1 MVTLLL
7 AVIYLAFVSLGL
19 PDSMLGSAWPS
30 MFVDYDVPVSFA
42 GIVSAIIA
50 FGTIISS
57 LMSDRVTRK
66 LGASKATAISALI
79 TALSLLGFA
88 FSTEFWMICI
98 IAIPYGLGA
107 GSVDA
112 ALNNYVSIHFSS
124 RHMNWLHCMWGLG
137 AAIGPFIMGSV
148 LTGGSDWSRGYVI
161 VSIIQIVIAAILF
174 ISLPIWKK
182 PMADNQIGGSS
193 NAESK
198 PLSLKE
204 IISLKGAKA
213 VMITFFCYCALEV
226 IATLWAST
234 YINLEKGVDADTA
247 ALWGSLY
254 VLGITVGRA
263 ICGFISIKLNDTQ
276 LTRLGEGVMV
286 VGLVLM
292 LLPLSNGFTL
302 AGLITFGVG
311 SAPIYPCIIHSTPA
325 RFGTDKSQA
334 LIGVQ
339 MAAAYTGT
347 CLMPSL
353 FGIFANHISVALFP
367 AFVGALT
374 LLMIIMFEVYNKKAS
389 IKPTKSRGELEK
401 NP

>member
-7 AVIYLAFVSLGL
+7 AVVYLAFISLGL

-30 MFVDYDVPVSFA
+30 MFVDFDVPVSFA

-57 LMSDRVTRK
+57 LASDRVTRR
-66 LGASKATAISALI
+66 LGASKTTALSALI

-88 FSTEFWMICI
+88 FSTEFWMICVI
-98 IAIPYGLGA
+98 SIPYGLGA

-112 ALNNYVSIHFSS
+112 ALNNYVSVHFAS

-148 LTGGSDWSRGYVI
+148 LTGGLEWSNGYII
-161 VSIIQIVIAAILF
+161 VSSIQIVIAAILF
-174 ISLPIWKK
+174 ASLPIWKK
-182 PMADNQIGGSS
+182 SS
-193 NAESK
+193 KESTDSEEVITEK
-198 PLSLKE
+198 ALKLKE
-204 IISLKGAKA
+204 IVLLKGALS

-226 IATLWAST
+226 ITTLWAST
-234 YINLEKGVDADTA
+234 YINLEKGIDADTA

-263 ICGFISIKLNDTQ
+263 ICGFISIKLDDTQ
-276 LTRLGEGVMV
+276 LTRLGEGIMV
-286 VGLVLM
+286 VGLALM
-292 LLPLSNGFTL
+292 LLPLPNGFTL

-325 RFGTDKSQA
+325 RFGADKSQA

-339 MAAAYTGT
+339 MASAYTGT

-353 FGIFANHISVALFP
+353 FGIFANHVSVALFP
-367 AFVGALT
+367 IFIGVLT
-374 LLMIIMFEVYNKKAS
+374 VIMIIMFEVYNKKAS
-389 IKPTKSRGELEK
+389 LKVAQK
-401 NP
+401 

>member
-1 MVTLLL
+1 MITLLL
-7 AVIYLAFVSLGL
+7 AVIYLAFISLGL

-57 LMSDRVTRK
+57 LMSDRITRL
-66 LGASKATAISALI
+66 LGASKTTAISGLV

-88 FSTEFWMICI
+88 LSTEFWMICV

-112 ALNNYVSIHFSS
+112 ALNNYVSLHFASS
-124 RHMNWLHCMWGLG
+124 HMNWLHCMWGLG

-148 LTGGSDWSRGYVI
+148 LTNGFDWNLGYVI
-161 VSIIQIVIAAILF
+161 VSIIQIVISALLF

-182 PMADNQIGGSS
+182 PATDI
-193 NAESK
+193 AEDKGEAQAKSLK
-198 PLSLKE
+198 LKE
-204 IISLKGAKA
+204 IISLQGAKA
-213 VMITFFCYCALEV
+213 VMITFFCYCSLEV
-226 IATLWAST
+226 IVTLWAST
-234 YINLEKGVDADTA
+234 YINLEKGIDAETA

-254 VLGITVGRA
+254 VLGITLGRA
-263 ICGFISIKLNDTQ
+263 VCGFISIKLNDTQ
-276 LTRLGEGVMV
+276 LTRLGEAVMV
-286 VGLVLM
+286 VGLSLM
-292 LLPLSNGFTL
+292 LLPLPNGFTL
-302 AGLITFGVG
+302 AGLITFGIG

-325 RFGTDKSQA
+325 RFGADKSQA

-353 FGIFANHISVALFP
+353 FGIIANNVSLKPFP
-367 AFVGALT
+367 IFIGVLT
-374 LLMIIMFEVYNKKAS
+374 VLMIVMFEVYNKKAS
-389 IKPTKSRGELEK
+389 ITV
-401 NP
+401 NN

>member
-7 AVIYLAFVSLGL
+7 AIIYLAFISLGL

-30 MFVDYDVPVSFA
+30 MFGGYGVPFSFA

-57 LMSDRVTRK
+57 LFSDRVTKK
-66 LGASKATAISALI
+66 LGASKTTAISALI
-79 TALSLLGFA
+79 TALSLMGFA
-88 FSTEFWMICI
+88 FSKEFWMLCV

-137 AAIGPFIMGSV
+137 AAIGPFIMGNV
-148 LTGGSDWSRGYVI
+148 LTNGFNWSQGYII
-161 VSIIQIVIAAILF
+161 VSIIQIVIALILF
-174 ISLPIWKK
+174 ASLPIWKK
-182 PMADNQIGGSS
+182 PCGETPAIDSK
-193 NAESK
+193 EEKEK
-198 PLSLKE
+198 PLPLKTV
-204 IISLKGAKA
+204 IGLKGAKA
-213 VMITFFCYCALEV
+213 VMITFFCYCAVEV
-226 IATLWAST
+226 IAILWAST
-234 YINLEKGVDADTA
+234 YLNLYKGIDAETA

-263 ICGFISIKLNDTQ
+263 VCGFISVKLNDVQ

-286 VGLVLM
+286 VGAILM
-292 LLPLSNGFTL
+292 LLPLPQAFTL
-302 AGLITFGVG
+302 VGLVTFGVG

-325 RFGTDKSQA
+325 RFGEKNSQA

-353 FGIFANHISVALFP
+353 FGIFANKISLVVFP
-367 AFVGALT
+367 IFISILT
-374 LLMIIMFEVYNKKAS
+374 VTMIVMFEVYNKKAT
-389 IKPTKSRGELEK
+389 IK
-401 NP
+401 

>member
-7 AVIYLAFVSLGL
+7 AVIYLAFISLGL

-30 MFVDYDVPVSFA
+30 MFVEYDVPVSFA

-66 LGASKATAISALI
+66 LGASKTTAISALI

-88 FSTEFWMICI
+88 LSTEFWMICV

-112 ALNNYVSIHFSS
+112 ALNNYVSVHFSS

-137 AAIGPFIMGSV
+137 AAIGPFIMGNV
-148 LTGGSDWSRGYVI
+148 LTGGANWSWGYVI

-182 PMADNQIGGSS
+182 PRADKQDSDS
-193 NAESK
+193 NNNSK

-234 YINLEKGVDADTA
+234 YIHLEKGIDAETA

-276 LTRLGEGVMV
+276 LTRLGEGIMV

-292 LLPLSNGFTL
+292 LLPLPNGFT
-302 AGLITFGVG
+302 
-311 SAPIYPCIIHSTPA
+311 
-325 RFGTDKSQA
+325 
-334 LIGVQ
+334 
-339 MAAAYTGT
+339 
-347 CLMPSL
+347 
-353 FGIFANHISVALFP
+353 
-367 AFVGALT
+367 
-374 LLMIIMFEVYNKKAS
+374 
-389 IKPTKSRGELEK
+389 
-401 NP
+401 

>member
-1 MVTLLL
+1 M
-7 AVIYLAFVSLGL
+7 
-19 PDSMLGSAWPS
+19 
-30 MFVDYDVPVSFA
+30 DYDVPVSFA

-57 LMSDRVTRK
+57 LMSDRITRL
-66 LGASKATAISALI
+66 LGASKTTAISGLI

-88 FSTEFWMICI
+88 LSTEFWMICV

-112 ALNNYVSIHFSS
+112 ALNNYVSLHFSS
-124 RHMNWLHCMWGLG
+124 SHMNWLHCMWGLG

-148 LTGGSDWSRGYVI
+148 LTNGFEWNLGYII
-161 VSIIQIVIAAILF
+161 VSIIQMAISALLF

-182 PMADNQIGGSS
+182 PATDTTQDKSDENTKSL
-193 NAESK
+193 K
-198 PLSLKE
+198 LKE

-213 VMITFFCYCALEV
+213 VMITFFCYCSLEV
-226 IATLWAST
+226 IVTLWAST
-234 YINLEKGVDADTA
+234 YINLEKGIDAETA

-254 VLGITVGRA
+254 VLGITLGRA
-263 ICGFISIKLNDTQ
+263 VCGFISIKLNDTQ
-276 LTRLGEGVMV
+276 LTRLGEAVMV
-286 VGLVLM
+286 VGLALM
-292 LLPLSNGFTL
+292 LLPLPNGFTL
-302 AGLITFGVG
+302 AGLITFGIG

-325 RFGTDKSQA
+325 RFGADKSQA

-353 FGIFANHISVALFP
+353 FGIIANNVSLKPFP
-367 AFVGALT
+367 IFIGVLT
-374 LLMIIMFEVYNKKAS
+374 VLMIVMFEVYNKRAS
-389 IKPTKSRGELEK
+389 IKV
-401 NP
+401 NN

>member
-1 MVTLLL
+1 MIYLLL
-7 AVIYLAFVSLGL
+7 AVIYLSFISLGL

-30 MFVDYDVPVSFA
+30 MFVDFDVPVSFA

-57 LMSDRVTRK
+57 LASDRITRW
-66 LGASKATAISALI
+66 LGASKTTAVSALI

-88 FSTEFWMICI
+88 FSTEFWMICL

-112 ALNNYVSIHFSS
+112 ALNNYVSVHFSS

-148 LTGGSDWSRGYVI
+148 LTNGLEWNNGYIV
-161 VSIIQIVIAAILF
+161 VSIIQIVIASILF

-182 PMADNQIGGSS
+182 PAKETTNVQ
-193 NAESK
+193 NEQVSK
-198 PLSLKE
+198 PLSLKD

-226 IATLWAST
+226 IVTLWAST
-234 YINLEKGVDADTA
+234 YINLEKGIDAETA

-254 VLGITVGRA
+254 VLGITAGRA
-263 ICGFISIKLNDTQ
+263 VCGFISIKLNDTQ
-276 LTRLGEGVMV
+276 LTRLGEAIMV
-286 VGLVLM
+286 LGLVLM
-292 LLPLSNGFTL
+292 LLPLPNGFTL
-302 AGLITFGVG
+302 AGLIALGVG

-325 RFGTDKSQA
+325 RFGKDKSQA

-353 FGIFANHISVALFP
+353 FGIFANYVSVALFP
-367 AFVGALT
+367 VFVGVLT
-374 LLMIIMFEVYNKKAS
+374 LLMIVMFEVYNKKAE
-389 IKPTKSRGELEK
+389 IKANED
-401 NP
+401 